1 MDVEALARAVE
12 GCPSVAWLAPGR
24 GAEVATYLRG
34 RRITGIRVVEGQLE
48 VHVAARYGPS
58 MPEVADEV
66 RSAVAAHL
74 GDKPVAVFIDDVEV
88 PG

>member
-1 MDVEALARAVE
+1 MAR
-12 GCPSVAWLAPGR
+12 LAPGR
-24 GAEVATYLRG
+24 GVEVATYLRG
-34 RRITGIRVVEGQLE
+34 RRVRGIRLAEDQLE

-58 MPEVADEV
+58 MPEVAGEV

-74 GDKPVAVFIDDVEV
+74 GAKPVAVFIDDVEV